1 MELPCDVVG
10 VLSTQEEMGLR
21 SAKVTTARVNP
32 DLAIAI
38 EGCPADDTFT
48 EPYAI
53 QTALKKGPMFRHMDV
68 SVICAPRFQRFALDL
83 AAKKGIPVQE
93 SVRQGGGNNA
103 AALQTTLNGAPAIV
117 AGIPVR
123 YAHSTNCIS
132 TGFDFEAA
140 VQMVIALMENITP
153 EVIKGM

>member
-1 MELPCDVVG
+1 M
-10 VLSTQEEMGLR
+10 
-21 SAKVTTARVNP
+21 
-32 DLAIAI
+32 

-53 QTALKKGPMFRHMDV
+53 QTALKKGPMFRHMDI
-68 SVICAPRFQRFALDL
+68 SAICAPRYQRFALDL
-83 AAKKGIPVQE
+83 AAEKGIPVQE

-103 AALQTTLNGAPAIV
+103 ASIQTALVGAPSIV

-123 YAHSTNCIS
+123 YAHSPNCIS

-140 VQMVIALMENITP
+140 VQMVMALMENITP
-153 EVIKGM
+153 EMIRSL

>member
-1 MELPCDVVG
+1 
-10 VLSTQEEMGLR
+10 
-21 SAKVTTARVNP
+21 
-32 DLAIAI
+32 
-38 EGCPADDTFT
+38 
-48 EPYAI
+48 
-53 QTALKKGPMFRHMDV
+53 MFRHMDI
-68 SVICAPRFQRFALDL
+68 SAICAPRYQRFALDL

-103 AALQTTLNGAPAIV
+103 ASIQTTLFGAPSIV

-140 VQMVIALMENITP
+140 VQMVIALFENITP
-153 EVIKGM
+153 EMIQSM